1 MSREKAIEIC
11 KNLEQSI
18 ERATTSVL
26 SSKNT
31 MFVPFTATKRRLQ
44 NKLNELTTKYKLTKK
59 DLK

>member
-18 ERATTSVL
+18 ERAMTSVL

-31 MFVPFTATKRRLQ
+31 MFTPFTADKRRLKD
-44 NKLNELTTKYKLTKK
+44 KLKELTTKYKLTKK